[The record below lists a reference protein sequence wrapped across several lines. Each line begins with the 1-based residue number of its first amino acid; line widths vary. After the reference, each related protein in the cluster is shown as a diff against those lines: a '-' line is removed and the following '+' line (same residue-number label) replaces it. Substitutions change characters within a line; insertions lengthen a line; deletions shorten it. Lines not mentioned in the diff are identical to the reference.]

1 MNTTIDDIEILT
13 LDDES
18 PKNLLNIS
26 LNPLKNI
33 IKDEDIEVL
42 SLGEEPKIII
52 PTQPEIRDSK
62 VINTIV
68 NDTVNIMKKECPSL
82 NKEETQPVLIPL
94 TEEKAITGD
103 KKKKLT
109 ITKKI
114 YTKIILSFLILINAG
129 VLVVMGSKVY
139 TWYQNNKQIDAEV
152 AEINKLAIDNNSVS
166 PRANGKTNNITPKYD
181 EYFDMRKTSIGDV
194 DFAALKEKN
203 KDTKGWIKVAG
214 TEVNY
219 PFVQSADNEYYLSHS
234 FSGKKNYAG
243 WVFLDF
249 RNDINNL
256 SKNTVIYGH
265 GRLNNT
271 MFGSLKQTV
280 KEKWLSNPDNFYIET
295 ATENGKQ
302 VWQIFSTYTIEPESY
317 YITTRFSD
325 SQFQTFVDT
334 IKGRSVHNFNTQVTK
349 DDHILTLSSCY
360 DNTKRVVVHAKLV
373 KSN

>member
-234 FSGKKNYAG
+234 FSEKKNYAG